1 MPLNSTEQNK
11 DLSLVDTNIIVFY
24 SKASQHAYKV
34 KEQDKFEKVFS
45 IINRCKE
52 NNIKF
57 KINSKIQEEIEIIC
71 KKENIYFDIEFF
83 KKNTYFCNKEVSDEN
98 KSNLLDWLEKE
109 NGGFDQDDMLIY
121 YLEQNEEDREKQ
133 ANIIFTDNLR
143 DFYKCREVYKK
154 HYLGYGLEYREIEIK
169 GIEDFEEYL
178 KTKIHGGIY
187 YDN

>member
-1 MPLNSTEQNK
+1 MQSNTTEQNK

-34 KEQDKFEKVFS
+34 KEQDKFEKVFN
-45 IINRCKE
+45 IISKCKE

-83 KKNTYFCNKEVSDEN
+83 KNNTYFCNKEIPGEDKV
-98 KSNLLDWLEKE
+98 KLLDWLEKE
-109 NGGFDQDDMLIY
+109 DGKFDQDDMLIY
-121 YLEQNEEDREKQ
+121 YLEQNEKDKEKQ
-133 ANIIFTDNLR
+133 ANIIFTDNLK
-143 DFYKCREVYKK
+143 DFYICKEVYKK
-154 HYLGYGLEYREIEIK
+154 YYLRYHLEYRDIEIK

-178 KTKIHGGIY
+178 KKRMTGEIKY
-187 YDN
+187 E